1 MLCQGNSCFM
11 WNQNDGPMHMWQT
24 CRIRIKQHPTLC
36 THLNGIRHCP
46 DTLVPLGGE
55 GDAAS
60 ITPTPLTHQH
70 QLGLVQIGANKKSQ
84 RSELYEQL
92 QLQRVSGENPKEL
105 VHITYPVLSVKE
117 AADWPKKK
125 NQKHT
130 AKANTRSGGKCFHSS
145 LINWKHSHLSLWRL
159 LLSSCPA
166 LQSSNVLYTDF
177 KQRTEV
183 PGWASNR
190 QNVLFSYRRDCWQ
203 TERLQL
209 GTKQFRTSHRDVT
222 SCFS

>member
-11 WNQNDGPMHMWQT
+11 WNQNDGPTHMWQT

-125 NQKHT
+125 KPKTYSKSKH
-130 AKANTRSGGKCFHSS
+130 KKWGKV
-145 LINWKHSHLSLWRL
+145 LSLL
-159 LLSSCPA
+159 PDKLKALSSESLKAPSFLLPSSAEQQRA
-166 LQSSNVLYTDF
+166 L
-177 KQRTEV
+177 
-183 PGWASNR
+183 
-190 QNVLFSYRRDCWQ
+190 YR
-203 TERLQL
+203 
-209 GTKQFRTSHRDVT
+209 F
-222 SCFS
+222 